1 MALLDIKNLTLYMD
15 LGTTTVKALEK
26 VSFTLAEGEIK
37 ALVGESGSGKTLVVK
52 AIIGAL
58 PDYWRIKA
66 DRLTYKGL
74 DLLTMNY
81 EQRRQIMRRE
91 IAVVFQEPTSS
102 LDPSIKLGEQIEE
115 SIPDEFIRKGWFWQ
129 RRKHRKEISIG
140 LIHKVGIK
148 DHEHWLNCFPNEIP
162 ADISQKIMIAMA
174 LASEPSILIADDSTR
189 GMESTTKTQVLRLLV
204 KLNKTKNLSIL
215 FVSHDLLSITS
226 IATSMTV
233 LYCGQTVES
242 GRVKSLLK
250 RPLHPYTKA
259 LLDSAPSFQADLAIK
274 SPLKALKG
282 TIPSLQ
288 HLPAGCRLG
297 PRCPNARKECVQVPL
312 MRSIQDHHY
321 SCHFPLHLPDKIKS
335 EATKHKKPYMKAK
348 KPTENG
354 KELKPNVEK
363 DIIEKEITEQIVD
376 GTSTF
381 GSETD
386 EEI

>member
-1 MALLDIKNLTLYMD
+1 MALLDIKNLTLYMEI
-15 LGTTTVKALEK
+15 GGETVKALEK
-26 VSFTLAEGEIK
+26 VSFTLHEGEIK
-37 ALVGESGSGKTLVVK
+37 ALVGESGSGKTLVVR

-58 PDYWRIKA
+58 PDYWRINA

-74 DLLTMNY
+74 DLLKMNY
-81 EQRRQIMRRE
+81 EQRRQIMRRD

-102 LDPSIKLGEQIEE
+102 LDPSVRLGEQIEE
-115 SIPDEFIRKGWFWQ
+115 SIPDEFVRKGWFWQ
-129 RRKHRKEISIG
+129 RRHHRREIAKG
-140 LIHKVGIK
+140 LIHKVGVK
-148 DHEHWLNCFPNEIP
+148 DHKRWLNCFPNEIP
-162 ADISQKIMIAMA
+162 QDISQKIMIAMA

-215 FVSHDLLSITS
+215 FVSHDLLAITS

-233 LYCGQTVES
+233 IYCGQTVES
-242 GRVKSLLK
+242 GKVKSLLK

-259 LLDSAPSFQADLAIK
+259 LLDSAPSFQADLAPK

-312 MRSIQDHHY
+312 MRSIQEHHY
-321 SCHFPLHLPDKIKS
+321 SCHFPLHLPTKPTSIKV
-335 EATKHKKPYMKAK
+335 KPMKPYMA
-348 KPTENG
+348 
-354 KELKPNVEK
+354 
-363 DIIEKEITEQIVD
+363 EKEVVVIEEA
-376 GTSTF
+376 TF
-381 GSETD
+381 D
-386 EEI
+386 EVGPSNE

>member
-1 MALLDIKNLTLYMD
+1 MPLLDIKNLTLYMD
-15 LGTTTVKALEK
+15 SGNEEVKALEK
-26 VSFTLAEGEIK
+26 VSFTLDEGEIK

-74 DLLTMNY
+74 DLLNMSY
-81 EQRRQIMRRE
+81 DQRRKIMRRE

-102 LDPSIKLGEQIEE
+102 LDPLVRLGEQIEE
-115 SIPDEFIRKGWFWQ
+115 SIPEEFIGKGRFWT
-129 RRKHRKEISIG
+129 RAKKRKEMVVG
-140 LIHKVGIK
+140 LMHKVGIRN
-148 DHEHWLNCFPNEIP
+148 HARWLNCYPHEIP

-215 FVSHDLLSITS
+215 FVSHDLLAITS

-242 GRVKSLLK
+242 GKVRSLLK

-259 LLDSAPSFQADLAIK
+259 LLDSAPSFQTSLPPK

-288 HLPAGCRLG
+288 HLPTGCRLG
-297 PRCPNARKECVQVPL
+297 PRCPNAQKKCVNVPV
-312 MRSIQDHHY
+312 MRNIHEHQY
-321 SCHFPLHLPDKIKS
+321 SCHFPLHMPEKLKKPKTGDFDKAFKHLVKNEASS
-335 EATKHKKPYMKAK
+335 EA
-348 KPTENG
+348 N
-354 KELKPNVEK
+354 
-363 DIIEKEITEQIVD
+363 
-376 GTSTF
+376 
-381 GSETD
+381 SE
-386 EEI
+386 

>member
-1 MALLDIKNLTLYMD
+1 MALLDIKNLTLYLD
-15 LGTTTVKALEK
+15 IGSETVTALEK

-58 PDYWRIKA
+58 PDYWSIKA
-66 DRLTYKGL
+66 DRLTYQGL
-74 DLLTMNY
+74 DLLKMTY

-102 LDPSIKLGEQIEE
+102 LDPSVKLGDQIEE
-115 SIPDEFIRKGWFWQ
+115 SIPEELIQKGWWWQ
-129 RRKHRKEISIG
+129 RNKQRREIAIS

-148 DHEHWLNCFPNEIP
+148 EHERWLNCYPYEIP

-174 LASEPSILIADDSTR
+174 LASQPRILIADDSTR
-189 GMESTTKTQVLRLLV
+189 GLESTTKTQVLRLLV

-215 FVSHDLLSITS
+215 FVSHDLLAITS
-226 IATSMTV
+226 IASNMTV

-242 GRVKSLLK
+242 GKVKSLLK

-259 LLDSAPSFQADLAIK
+259 LLDSAPSFQTSLASK

-297 PRCPNARKECVQVPL
+297 PRCPNARKQCVQVPVA
-312 MRSIQDHHY
+312 RNIQDHHY
-321 SCHFPLHLPDKIKS
+321 SCHFPLHLPDKKRANIQQQPLDTAQAKAS
-335 EATKHKKPYMKAK
+335 EIANKNDNS
-348 KPTENG
+348 ENDYG
-354 KELKPNVEK
+354 
-363 DIIEKEITEQIVD
+363 
-376 GTSTF
+376 
-381 GSETD
+381 
-386 EEI
+386 

>member
-1 MALLDIKNLTLYMD
+1 MALLDIKNLSLYMD
-15 LGTTTVKALEK
+15 NGTEEVRALDK
-26 VSFTLAEGEIK
+26 VSFTLEAGEIK

-58 PDYWRIKA
+58 PKYWSIKA
-66 DRLTYKGL
+66 DRLTYKGQ
-74 DLLTMNY
+74 DLLNMSY
-81 EQRRQIMRRE
+81 EQRRKIMRRD

-102 LDPSIKLGEQIEE
+102 LDPSVKLGEQIEE
-115 SIPDEFIRKGWFWQ
+115 SIPEEFVRKGWFWQ
-129 RRKHRKEISIG
+129 RNKHRSEIAIG
-140 LIHKVGIK
+140 LLHKVGIK
-148 DHEHWLNCFPNEIP
+148 NHKRWLNYYPHEIP
-162 ADISQKIMIAMA
+162 TDISQKIMIAMA

-215 FVSHDLLSITS
+215 FVSHDLLAITS

-242 GRVKSLLK
+242 GKVRSLLK

-259 LLDSAPSFQADLAIK
+259 LLDSAPSFQTSLAVK

-288 HLPAGCRLG
+288 NLPAGCRLG
-297 PRCPNARKECVQVPL
+297 PRCPNARKECVQVPE

-321 SCHFPLHLPDKIKS
+321 SCHFPLHLPSKIS
-335 EATKHKKPYMKAK
+335 TKKKAK
-348 KPTENG
+348 
-354 KELKPNVEK
+354 
-363 DIIEKEITEQIVD
+363 
-376 GTSTF
+376 
-381 GSETD
+381 GSV
-386 EEI
+386 

>member
-15 LGTTTVKALEK
+15 AGDKTVKALEK
-26 VSFTLAEGEIK
+26 VSFTLEEGEIK

-58 PDYWRIKA
+58 PNQWRIKA
-66 DRLTYKGL
+66 DRLTYKGQ
-74 DLLTMNY
+74 DLLNMSY
-81 EQRRQIMRRE
+81 EKRRKIMRRE

-102 LDPSIKLGEQIEE
+102 LDPLIKLGAQIEE
-115 SIPDEFIRKGWFWQ
+115 SIPEEFVGKGWFWQ
-129 RRKHRKEISIG
+129 RNKKRREIAIG

-148 DHEHWLNCFPNEIP
+148 EHEPWLNCYPHEIP

-215 FVSHDLLSITS
+215 FVSHDLLAITS
-226 IATSMTV
+226 ISTSMTV

-242 GRVKSLLK
+242 GKVKSLLK

-259 LLDSAPSFQADLAIK
+259 LLDSAPSFQTSLPAK

-288 HLPAGCRLG
+288 NLPAGCRLG
-297 PRCPNARKECVQVPL
+297 PRCPNAQRDCVQVPA
-312 MRSIQDHHY
+312 MRNIQEHHY
-321 SCHFPLHLPDKIKS
+321 SCHHPLHMPAKRKEVNTDKFDSAFKILEKS
-335 EATKHKKPYMKAK
+335 KVP
-348 KPTENG
+348 
-354 KELKPNVEK
+354 
-363 DIIEKEITEQIVD
+363 
-376 GTSTF
+376 
-381 GSETD
+381 SE
-386 EEI
+386 

>member
-1 MALLDIKNLTLYMD
+1 MALLDIKNLTLYME
-15 LGTTTVKALEK
+15 LGGESIQALEK
-26 VSFTLAEGEIK
+26 VSFTLNEGEIK

-58 PDYWRIKA
+58 PDYWHIKA
-66 DRLTYKGL
+66 DRLTYKGQ
-74 DLLTMNY
+74 DLLNMSY
-81 EQRRQIMRRE
+81 DQRRHIMRRD

-102 LDPSIKLGEQIEE
+102 LDPLIKLGAQIEE
-115 SIPDEFIRKGWFWQ
+115 SIPEEFVGKGWFWQ
-129 RRKHRKEISIG
+129 KAKRRKQIAIG

-148 DHEHWLNCFPNEIP
+148 DHEHWLNCYPHEIP
-162 ADISQKIMIAMA
+162 TDISQKIMIAMA

-215 FVSHDLLSITS
+215 FVSHDLLAITS

-242 GRVKSLLK
+242 GKVRSLLK

-259 LLDSAPSFQADLAIK
+259 LLDSAPSFQSNLTCK

-282 TIPSLQ
+282 TIPTLQ

-297 PRCPNARKECVQVPL
+297 PRCPNAQRECVQVPV
-312 MRSIQDHHY
+312 MRNIQEHQY
-321 SCHFPLHLPDKIKS
+321 SCHFPLHLPPKL
-335 EATKHKKPYMKAK
+335 KKKLK
-348 KPTENG
+348 VQENNPAPLQ
-354 KELKPNVEK
+354 EVK
-363 DIIEKEITEQIVD
+363 DA
-376 GTSTF
+376 
-381 GSETD
+381 
-386 EEI
+386 

>member
-15 LGTTTVKALEK
+15 VGGVVVKALEK
-26 VSFTLAEGEIK
+26 VSFTLQEGEIK
-37 ALVGESGSGKTLVVK
+37 ALVGESGSGKTLVVR

-58 PDYWRIKA
+58 PDYWQIKA
-66 DRLTYKGL
+66 DRLTFKGL
-74 DLLTMNY
+74 DLLSMTY
-81 EQRRQIMRRE
+81 EQRRVIMRRD

-102 LDPSIKLGEQIEE
+102 LDPSIRLGEQIEE
-115 SIPDEFIRKGWFWQ
+115 SIPDEFVRKGWFWQ
-129 RRKHRKEISIG
+129 RKKHRREISIG

-148 DHEHWLNCFPNEIP
+148 DHERWLTCYPNEIP
-162 ADISQKIMIAMA
+162 PDVSQKIMIAMA

-215 FVSHDLLSITS
+215 FVSHDLLAITS

-233 LYCGQTVES
+233 IYCGQTVES
-242 GRVKSLLK
+242 GKVKSLLK

-259 LLDSAPSFQADLAIK
+259 LLDSAPSFQSDLPTK

-312 MRSIQDHHY
+312 MRSIQEHHY
-321 SCHFPLHLPDKIKS
+321 SCHFPLHLPAKVKTSKS
-335 EATKHKKPYMKAK
+335 KNAKPYMKETTIDGAK
-348 KPTENG
+348 QMD
-354 KELKPNVEK
+354 K
-363 DIIEKEITEQIVD
+363 DAGSIEHPQEAAIDKAERNHD
-376 GTSTF
+376 
-381 GSETD
+381 
-386 EEI
+386 